1 MASGWGRDA
10 QTPAPDGNWSAAPS
24 NNPALSPFERAA
36 RQIAEE
42 ERRLRGLAEER
53 LRELLRLL
61 VDVASA
67 YCPAALDAASR
78 ADPFFL
84 ARATAA
90 DWRRLLLATPRPGS
104 SADPAGWRAAEAGP
118 EVTRLREEVR
128 RLQAELAALQPAR
141 TTAGGV
147 DAGAERAPGPAAT
160 LTTLLTAERSLEA
173 ELPPDEVEAAPKED
187 APLTPVAAGPRMP
200 VLPPLPRDAPGRFA
214 DQLRNWPREALALV
228 ALGVTGWSMRLAV
241 AEVMAGHLQKVQ
253 SQAGSFRRVFHDL
266 ARRRFWIALQ
276 VVVQGLRPLEEAEAP
291 DQPTTLIVVRLTDL
305 GKDVVRACGIE
316 PVASEWE
323 LLAAREGPRLAP
335 PRIGSV
341 CAFAYQARRR
351 GWQTVVCPEA
361 ASEADLALQRADET
375 TYVLVAGAEPPTEA
389 LLQRGQAL
397 AQCGFLGLVAITP
410 TGRRALIDAAQAAG
424 IPRGAATDL
433 QTLIDGQ
440 AANCPLWPETWSP

>member
-1 MASGWGRDA
+1 MGSGWGRDA
-10 QTPAPDGNWSAAPS
+10 QTPAPDGNWSTPPS
-24 NNPALSPFERAA
+24 DDPAMAPFERAA

-67 YCPAALDAASR
+67 HCPAALDAASR

-90 DWRRLLLATPRPGS
+90 DWRRLLLATPRPGPT
-104 SADPAGWRAAEAGP
+104 AEPTGWRDAEAGP

-128 RLQAELAALQPAR
+128 RLEAELAALRPAR
-141 TTAGGV
+141 TTAGGE

-160 LTTLLTAERSLEA
+160 LTTLPIAEQLLQA
-173 ELPPDEVEAAPKED
+173 ELPPGKDEATPEED
-187 APLTPVAAGPRMP
+187 ASLTLAAGPLTP

-228 ALGVTGWSMRLAV
+228 ALGVTGWSMRQAV
-241 AEVMAGHLQKVQ
+241 AEVMAEHLQKVQ

-266 ARRRFWIALQ
+266 ARRRFWVALQ
-276 VVVQGLRPLEEAEAP
+276 VVVQGLRPLEEAEAL

-316 PVASEWE
+316 PVPSEWE
-323 LLAAREGPRLAP
+323 LLAAREGPGVAP
-335 PRIGSV
+335 ARIGSV
-341 CAFAYQARRR
+341 STFAYQARRR

-361 ASEADLALQRADET
+361 APEADLALRRAGET

-389 LLQRGQAL
+389 LLQRGHGI
-397 AQCGFLGLVAITP
+397 AQRGSLGLVAITP
-410 TGRRALIDAAQAAG
+410 AGRRTLIDAAQAAG
-424 IPRGAATDL
+424 IPQGAATDL

-440 AANCPLWPETWSP
+440 AANSPLWPDTWSP